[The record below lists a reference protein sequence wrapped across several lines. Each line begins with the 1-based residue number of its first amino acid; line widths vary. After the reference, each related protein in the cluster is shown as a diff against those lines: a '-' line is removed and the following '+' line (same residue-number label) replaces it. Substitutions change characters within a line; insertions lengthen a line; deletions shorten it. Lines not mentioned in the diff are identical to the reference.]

1 MPKRERLG
9 QLTCPD
15 SALTASALRIGVLV
29 EARYRAQAQPAGL
42 IDALLRRGHR
52 VSAIDP
58 DDLAQDLAGAPWPD
72 GLDLIVARGRSQ
84 SLFFML
90 KLAELRGART
100 VNSWDSIG
108 AVYNKAEMAVAMATA
123 GLPIPPSFVGAPARL
138 AREAPPHLYPLILKP
153 VHGDNA
159 RGLRVVGHPNDWTD
173 LAWPEP
179 LMLVQRYLPS
189 DGYDLKLYGIGDEVW
204 AVRKPSPLSSPAM
217 QGNCAELVAATDEMR
232 DIARRCRALFALDL
246 YGVDC
251 IETPAGLIV
260 IEVNEFPNYSAVPEA
275 NDRLAA
281 HVTRCAAMIGKGCM
295 S

>member
-1 MPKRERLG
+1 MSKRERHG
-9 QLTCPD
+9 QLTCP
-15 SALTASALRIGVLV
+15 STALTASALRIGVLV

-42 IDALLRRGHR
+42 IDALLRKGHR

-58 DDLAQDLAGAPWPD
+58 DDIAQDLSGAPWPD

-100 VNSWDSIG
+100 VNSWASIG
-108 AVYNKAEMAVAMATA
+108 AVHNKAEMAVALLTA
-123 GLPIPPSFVGAPARL
+123 GLPIPPSFVGRPARL
-138 AREAPPHLYPLILKP
+138 VREAPPHLYPLILKP

-159 RGLRVVGHPNDWTD
+159 RGLRVVSHPNDWTD

-179 LMLVQRYLPS
+179 LMLAQRYLPS
-189 DGYDLKLYGIGDEVW
+189 DGYDLKLYGIGDEIW
-204 AVRKPSPLSSPAM
+204 AVRKPSPLSSPAT
-217 QGNCAELVAATDEMR
+217 QSDRAELVPATDEMR
-232 DIARRCRALFALDL
+232 AIARRCRGLFALDL

-260 IEVNEFPNYSAVPEA
+260 IEVNDFPNYSAVPEA
-275 NDRLAA
+275 NDRLVA
-281 HVTRCAAMIGKGCM
+281 HVTRCAAMTGQGRI

>member
-1 MPKRERLG
+1 MPKRGRLG

-58 DDLAQDLAGAPWPD
+58 DDIAQDLAGAPWPD

-100 VNSWDSIG
+100 VNSWASIG
-108 AVYNKAEMAVAMATA
+108 AVHNKAEMAVAMATA

-153 VHGDNA
+153 LHGDNA
-159 RGLRVVGHPNDWTD
+159 RGLHVVSHPNDWTD

-179 LMLVQRYLPS
+179 LVLAQRYLPS

-204 AVRKPSPLSSPAM
+204 AVRKPSPLTSPAI
-217 QGNCAELVAATDEMR
+217 QGGRAELVAATDEMR
-232 DIARRCRALFALDL
+232 AIARRCRALFALDL

-251 IETPAGLIV
+251 LETSAGLIV
-260 IEVNEFPNYSAVPEA
+260 IEVNDFPNYSAVPEA

-281 HVTRCAAMIGKGCM
+281 HVTRCAAMTGKGRR